1 MPAIAAV
8 DVAAVVAAGMDGGA
22 SGAGDAFSVRT
33 CPVTTVAAD

>member
-8 DVAAVVAAGMDGGA
+8 DVAAVVDAGKDGGA
-22 SGAGDAFSVRT
+22 RGADVLPVRT